1 MALMIQRKYH
11 SRRILEPSAR
21 RLLQPPHPYRRV
33 SYVDPVYLKH
43 DDSLGDLSG
52 FLKAVALL
60 PPLHD
65 QLDSR
70 DVQLYE
76 RLIQPELQGDVFNVA
91 EPELELEGRR
101 PGRIVGKFLSRRR
114 LLMLITLFIL
124 VVSLWLSDS

>member
-1 MALMIQRKYH
+1 M
-11 SRRILEPSAR
+11 
-21 RLLQPPHPYRRV
+21 
-33 SYVDPVYLKH
+33 YLKH
-43 DDSLGDLSG
+43 DDSLGDFSG

-70 DVQLYE
+70 DAQLYE
-76 RLIQPELQGDVFNVA
+76 RLIQSELQGDVFNVA
-91 EPELELEGRR
+91 EPELQLEGRR
-101 PGRIVGKFLSRRR
+101 PGRIAEKFLSQRR